1 MNKEF
6 HYYITFKVALEA
18 GFKPDDA
25 YTLAYA
31 SQYTDDNTK
40 IFTVNRGK
48 KGEYSNYISQTSD
61 ITKPEK
67 DLMRIYPVF
76 HFMPG
81 TKEEIENNS
90 ALRRDGKF
98 HILNTIPNNSNARTV
113 FKDAIDSRDLYRI
126 GIATHMYTDT
136 FAHQNF
142 VGYYESFNA
151 KMKGG
156 LLEKVIPNVGHAD
169 SQHQPDLP
177 ALVWEDKRLIRKNA
191 TIDNTERFLMAAEA
205 IFVELRKYI
214 DPQCPEKK
222 ISNDK
227 KSLIKEIKKLIGAED
242 KNNKKKNN
250 RIARY
255 KKSIGK
261 DFKEYRENE
270 WFKESVAR
278 KGLLGFI
285 KPLAQYKWKPNYKDS
300 NWYKFQEAVKA
311 HQQFAKDTV
320 LDPITKD
327 LELERF

>member
-25 YTLAYA
+25 YTLSYA

-40 IFTVNRGK
+40 RFTVNRGK
-48 KGEYSNYISQTSD
+48 KDEYSNYISQTSD

-67 DLMRIYPVF
+67 ELMRIYPVF

-90 ALRRDGKF
+90 AFRKDGKF
-98 HILNTIPNNSNARTV
+98 HILNTIPDNSNARLV
-113 FKDAIDSRDLYRI
+113 FKEAIDSGNLYRI
-126 GIATHMYTDT
+126 GIATHMYADT

-151 KMKGG
+151 TMKGG
-156 LLEKVIPNVGHAD
+156 VLEKIIPNVGHAD
-169 SQHQPDLP
+169 AQHQPDIP
-177 ALVWEDKRLIRKNA
+177 ALVWKDTRLIRKNA
-191 TIDNTERFLMAAEA
+191 AIDNTERFLMAAET
-205 IFVELRKYI
+205 IFGELRKYI
-214 DPQCPEKK
+214 DPHCPENT
-222 ISNDK
+222 IAHDK
-227 KSLIKEIKKLIGAED
+227 KSLRKEIKKLIGAED
-242 KNNKKKNN
+242 KNNKEKDN

-255 KKSIGK
+255 KESIGK

-270 WFKESVAR
+270 WFEESVDR
-278 KGLLGFI
+278 KVLLGLI
-285 KPLAQYKWKPNYKDS
+285 KPSARYTWKPNYKES

-327 LELERF
+327 LELERL